1 MKHYSHLSY
10 NNLEEIQRKMNG
22 LPIGE
27 VSELNRGIKCQNCGK
42 MNPLFVEVCDCGLP
56 TEMTAHSGTYH
67 ALESEIEIRLEKKL
81 NEFIESRLAYDR
93 IMERFMNSLLEKSK
107 RSPELLKAIGEIKT
121 GLQNQHQGSC
131 HN

>member
-1 MKHYSHLSY
+1 
-10 NNLEEIQRKMNG
+10 
-22 LPIGE
+22 
-27 VSELNRGIKCQNCGK
+27 
-42 MNPLFVEVCDCGLP
+42 
-56 TEMTAHSGTYH
+56 
-67 ALESEIEIRLEKKL
+67 LEKKL

-107 RSPELLKAIGEIKT
+107 HSPELLKAIGEIKT

>member
-1 MKHYSHLSY
+1 
-10 NNLEEIQRKMNG
+10 
-22 LPIGE
+22 
-27 VSELNRGIKCQNCGK
+27 
-42 MNPLFVEVCDCGLP
+42 
-56 TEMTAHSGTYH
+56 MTAHSGTHY
-67 ALESEIEIRLEKKL
+67 ALESEIGIRLEKKL

-107 RSPELLKAIGEIKT
+107 HSPELLKAIGEIKT